1 MKRFKCKKITK
12 NKIDMI
18 IVLIMIVTLVIMHFF
33 NQNISPKIFSIALSK
48 LDEINTLYIKK
59 DILPK
64 ADIDELL
71 IVNLNSKE
79 EIVFVDVDYN
89 KAYDLMK
96 KIIVKIQD
104 NLFLLEQGKIE
115 NFKNA
120 RELKNYNNNLY
131 LELPLGLAYD
141 GVLFSN
147 LGPKV
152 PIKLSL
158 YEHVLGTVETEV
170 KEYGINNAILN
181 VTLTLTLEQKLIL
194 PYQEEKVV
202 KNYELILG
210 SKVINGKIP
219 SFYNGAYKNSSSI
232 IDIDWH

>member
-1 MKRFKCKKITK
+1 
-12 NKIDMI
+12 
-18 IVLIMIVTLVIMHFF
+18 MHFF
-33 NQNISPKIFSIALSK
+33 NKNISPKIYNIALSK

-64 ADIDELL
+64 TNIDELL

-89 KAYDLMK
+89 KAYELMK

-120 RELKNYNNNLY
+120 KELKSYNNNLY

-147 LGPKV
+147 LGPKI

-158 YEHVLGTVETEV
+158 YETAKYLVYIMAPIKAVLV
-170 KEYGINNAILN
+170 L
-181 VTLTLTLEQKLIL
+181 LT
-194 PYQEEKVV
+194 
-202 KNYELILG
+202 
-210 SKVINGKIP
+210 
-219 SFYNGAYKNSSSI
+219 
-232 IDIDWH
+232 

>member
-12 NKIDMI
+12 SKIDMV
-18 IVLIMIVTLVIMHFF
+18 IVLILIITLVIMHFF
-33 NQNISPKIFSIALSK
+33 NQNISPKIFNIALSK
-48 LDEINTLYIKK
+48 IDEINTLYIKK

-64 ADIDELL
+64 TNIDELL

-89 KAYDLMK
+89 KAYELMK

-104 NLFLLEQGKIE
+104 NLFLLEQGDIKD
-115 NFKNA
+115 FKNA
-120 RELKNYNNNLY
+120 RELKSYNNNLY

-141 GVLFSN
+141 GVLLSN
-147 LGPKV
+147 LGPKI

-181 VTLTLTLEQKLIL
+181 VTLTITLEQKLIL

-202 KNYELILG
+202 NNYELILG

-219 SFYNGAYKNSSSI
+219 SLYNGAYKSSSSL
-232 IDIDWH
+232 IDIG